1 MPEVGTPRS
10 QNEPQYRVINSDFSL
25 ICQHLRPR
33 VRFFRLYSLDDVEG
47 TTRLHGCAAYGATPY
62 LPLLSG
68 TDNPQRYRLSDPYR
82 RRGTAIALKAGGNA
96 CAQ

>member
-10 QNEPQYRVINSDFSL
+10 QNEPQYRVINSDFCL
-25 ICQHLRPR
+25 ICQRLRPR

-62 LPLLSG
+62 LPLLPG
-68 TDNPQRYRLSDPYR
+68 TDNPHRHRLSDPDR